1 MPLIEI
7 LRLMHERCE
16 IMTLNNKAVFLDR
29 DGVINKDLGYVYKVD
44 DLVFLPGALD
54 AIRLFSES
62 GYLVIVVTNQ
72 SGISR
77 GYYNC
82 DEFLELTE
90 HIASQAE
97 NAGGK
102 ILETFYC
109 PHYSCG
115 VVPEF
120 AVRCDC
126 RKPGP
131 GMIFQARDKYSIDL
145 ESSFLIGDKTTDIIA
160 ANVAGIGRAYLIS
173 EETRDVIDESIISV
187 DVAKVFPSLWECAVN
202 ILN

>member
-1 MPLIEI
+1 
-7 LRLMHERCE
+7 
-16 IMTLNNKAVFLDR
+16 MTLNNKAAFLDR

-54 AIRLFSES
+54 AIRLFSEG

-77 GYYNC
+77 GYYSC

-90 HIASQAE
+90 HIASQVE

-109 PHYSCG
+109 PHYTGG

-120 AVRCDC
+120 AIQCDC

-145 ESSFLIGDKTTDIIA
+145 ESSVLIGDKTTDIKA
-160 ANVAGIGRAYLIS
+160 ANVAGIGKAYLIS
-173 EETRDVIDESIISV
+173 EETRDVIDKSIISV
-187 DVAKVFPSLWECAVN
+187 DVTEVLPSLLDCAVD
-202 ILN
+202 ILS